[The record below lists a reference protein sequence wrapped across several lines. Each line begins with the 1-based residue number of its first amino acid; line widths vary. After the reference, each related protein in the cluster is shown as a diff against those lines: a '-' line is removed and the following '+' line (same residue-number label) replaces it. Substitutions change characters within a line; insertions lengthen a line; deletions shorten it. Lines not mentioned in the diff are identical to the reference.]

1 MVEFYILCVVLHS
14 KFNAS
19 LLSVTFEFHNLACDL
34 EARTIVHPILSV
46 INLYVSLVF
55 RRVLFPVS
63 VLPDGGNLREGE
75 RCNNGDNGSSGLGVA
90 EQSRLEDIEVA
101 RSKEQK
107 RHVPEDRGSA
117 GIVSEFLVII
127 S

>member
-1 MVEFYILCVVLHS
+1 MQVWFYILCVV
-14 KFNAS
+14 FIAS

-34 EARTIVHPILSV
+34 EARTIVYPILSV

-55 RRVLFPVS
+55 RVLFPVS

-75 RCNNGDNGSSGLGVA
+75 RCNNGDNGSPGLGVA

>member
-1 MVEFYILCVVLHS
+1 MVEFYILCVV
-14 KFNAS
+14 FIAS

-55 RRVLFPVS
+55 RVLFPVS

-75 RCNNGDNGSSGLGVA
+75 RCNNGDNGSPGLGVA